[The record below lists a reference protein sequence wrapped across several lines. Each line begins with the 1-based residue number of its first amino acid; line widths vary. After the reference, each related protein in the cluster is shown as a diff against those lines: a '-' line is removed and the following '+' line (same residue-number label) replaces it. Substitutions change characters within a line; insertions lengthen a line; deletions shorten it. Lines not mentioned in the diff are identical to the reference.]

1 LSRRLAGFLLIA
13 GFFAWPCHAASI
25 PAWLDD
31 AINNWNAKNQATP
44 IEFVDV
50 KDSFVWYRLQKTEQ
64 LGHKELRDVTFKI
77 VTEHGYVPAESEES
91 ITAGKPPASDGTNR
105 SKKCYS
111 RSYMLDL
118 DREGSG
124 PAQGGDAALGKRQRL
139 LTTLICEDG
148 PFWDAGFRVV
158 Q

>member
-1 LSRRLAGFLLIA
+1 MKTRLAFIFLVVGLA
-13 GFFAWPCHAASI
+13 AMPGRAASI

-31 AINNWNAKNQATP
+31 AISNWNSKNQATP
-44 IEFVDV
+44 IEFVNI
-50 KDSFVWYRLQKTEQ
+50 KDSFVWYRVQKSEQ
-64 LGHKELRDVTFKI
+64 IGHQQLRDVTFKI

-91 ITAGKPPASDGTNR
+91 ITTAKPPASDGVNR

-111 RSYMLDL
+111 RSYLLDL

-124 PAQGGDAALGKRQRL
+124 PAQGGDAGLGKRQRM

-148 PFWDAGFRVV
+148 PFWDTGFRIV